1 MKTNYREL
9 STTWRSIIQPA
20 MFDLDLE
27 STMGG
32 GGGER

>member
-20 MFDLDLE
+20 MFDLE
-27 STMGG
+27 SAMGG